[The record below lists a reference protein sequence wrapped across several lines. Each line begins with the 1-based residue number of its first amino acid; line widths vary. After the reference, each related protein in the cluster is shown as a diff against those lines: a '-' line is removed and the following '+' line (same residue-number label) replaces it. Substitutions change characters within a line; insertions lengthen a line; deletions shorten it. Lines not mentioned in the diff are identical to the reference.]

1 MRWYLFVFIIIS
13 CISCRS
19 QNNYQQLSPQE
30 FQDHIKA
37 EKTAFIIDVRTPGE
51 LKSGIIDHAFNID
64 YNGAD
69 FKDKISHLDKNIPCY
84 VYCAAGGRSKEACEY
99 MSAQGF
105 KKVFN
110 LKGGMLAWNNA
121 GLPVVVTSAL
131 PETYSNE
138 SYQQLIQSDDVV
150 LVDFYAPWCGP
161 CKQMEPL
168 INTMT
173 KKYSGKAKIV
183 RINID
188 ESKDLVRT
196 LRIDEIPFFKYYV
209 NGEEKG
215 NFIGQ
220 IDEATFTRL
229 LDPAK

>member
-1 MRWYLFVFIIIS
+1 
-13 CISCRS
+13 
-19 QNNYQQLSPQE
+19 
-30 FQDHIKA
+30 
-37 EKTAFIIDVRTPGE
+37 
-51 LKSGIIDHAFNID
+51 
-64 YNGAD
+64 
-69 FKDKISHLDKNIPCY
+69 
-84 VYCAAGGRSKEACEY
+84 
-99 MSAQGF
+99 
-105 KKVFN
+105 
-110 LKGGMLAWNNA
+110 
-121 GLPVVVTSAL
+121 
-131 PETYSNE
+131 
-138 SYQQLIQSDDVV
+138 
-150 LVDFYAPWCGP
+150 
-161 CKQMEPL
+161 
-168 INTMT
+168 MT

>member
-1 MRWYLFVFIIIS
+1 
-13 CISCRS
+13 
-19 QNNYQQLSPQE
+19 
-30 FQDHIKA
+30 
-37 EKTAFIIDVRTPGE
+37 
-51 LKSGIIDHAFNID
+51 
-64 YNGAD
+64 
-69 FKDKISHLDKNIPCY
+69 
-84 VYCAAGGRSKEACEY
+84 
-99 MSAQGF
+99 
-105 KKVFN
+105 
-110 LKGGMLAWNNA
+110 
-121 GLPVVVTSAL
+121 
-131 PETYSNE
+131 
-138 SYQQLIQSDDVV
+138 
-150 LVDFYAPWCGP
+150 
-161 CKQMEPL
+161 L